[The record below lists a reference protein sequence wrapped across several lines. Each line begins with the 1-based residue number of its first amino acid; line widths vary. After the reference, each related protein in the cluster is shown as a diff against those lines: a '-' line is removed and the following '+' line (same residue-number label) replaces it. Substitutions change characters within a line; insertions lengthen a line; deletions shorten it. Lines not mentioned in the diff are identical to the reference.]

1 MKHLAPALS
10 VLLSLSAVCYAGER
24 TPQEWAAGLLSE
36 DFDTQRKFEQELE
49 KHLEAHPDQT
59 LALLLAHA
67 DALGALS
74 RRDGFYSSRIR
85 PKPELVATLGERLS
99 AAKPEVRAQ
108 AALALGLL
116 GSRARSQGA
125 GVLELC
131 ADPKPE
137 VRERALWAL
146 GRVGD
151 RDDAR
156 VHAALIKALGDEA
169 PGVRAAAG
177 FAVASLGSMFS
188 KGLRQAVRTAMSDA
202 VADVRLGATRALAK
216 LGPGQADLQLLNG
229 RLNQEP
235 SAPVRLEL
243 IRIFRE
249 LGWAPYARS
258 ASHKAFQRGLQDESL
273 RVRCESARGVA
284 GLILRRPERQGGAF
298 GVGGGP
304 RRGGFTVEGWNAEL
318 AKALR
323 AALQDS
329 APEVR
334 RATAEAIGG
343 SAHRYP
349 LPEATLTALDD
360 GLEDADASV
369 RAACAL
375 ALGKARSQAAT
386 SVGALVGALEDKD
399 PEVRAA
405 AARALGSIGR
415 AAHETVPRLQ
425 KVLKDPVAKV
435 RWGAATGL
443 RDMGVAARPARAAL
457 IEATRDSDGTVR
469 YFALDALA
477 KLKLQPDELMDTI
490 RRALADSNK
499 SARMQGCT
507 LARNFG
513 PKAAPVVPELVKL
526 LRHPDYELQLPAI
539 RALRAIGPQAEP
551 AIPDLV
557 RLLGSD
563 LSLVR
568 DQARE
573 ALVGFGKAALPALEV
588 AAASENADQRA
599 AVAEAIEEIEGGK

>member
-10 VLLSLSAVCYAGER
+10 VLLSLSAFCYAGER

-36 DFDTQRKFEQELE
+36 DFDTQRKFEQELT

-59 LALLLAHA
+59 LPLLLAHA
-67 DALGALS
+67 DALSALS

-116 GSRARSQGA
+116 GYRARSQGA
-125 GVLELC
+125 GILKLC

-188 KGLRQAVRTAMSDA
+188 KGLRVAVRTAMSDA
-202 VADVRLGATRALAK
+202 VADVRLGATRALSR
-216 LGPGQADLQLLNG
+216 LGPGKADLGLLNE
-229 RLNQEP
+229 RSSKEP

-249 LGWAPYARS
+249 LGWARS
-258 ASHKAFQRGLQDESL
+258 ASHKAFLRGLQDESL
-273 RVRCESARGVA
+273 KVRCESARGVA
-284 GLILRRPERQGGAF
+284 GLILRRPGREGAF
-298 GVGGGP
+298 GVGGG
-304 RRGGFTVEGWNAEL
+304 RRGGFSVEAWNAEL
-318 AKALR
+318 AKVLL
-323 AALQDS
+323 AALKDS

-343 SAHRYP
+343 SAHLYP
-349 LPEATLTALDD
+349 LAEATLTALDD

-369 RAACAL
+369 RTACAL

-425 KVLKDPVAKV
+425 KLLKDPSAKV

-443 RDMGVAARPARAAL
+443 GEMGIAARPARAAL
-457 IEATRDSDGTVR
+457 IEATRDSDGRVR

-507 LARNFG
+507 LAESFG

-539 RALRAIGPQAEP
+539 RALSEIGSKAEP

-573 ALVGFGKAALPALEV
+573 ALVGFGKAALPALE
-588 AAASENADQRA
+588 AATASENADQRA